1 MYEEVQMKAVVGWKA
16 HAYCPHRRFQ
26 RMAGTSEQ
34 AGVPSL
40 PGTGGSHTGLPWVPG
55 PTGTHASSF
64 LCKRAAQRRV
74 HMSAPISSG
83 LSSTA
88 FVSLV
93 CEGGRRLQGLEG
105 VDHRAGDLAERGPP
119 RSVAWVL
126 PASPRGPAPDPPGLW
141 KLPEHIWAEDVGK
154 RALEDG
160 S

>member
-16 HAYCPHRRFQ
+16 RAYCPHRRFQ

-83 LSSTA
+83 LSSTT

-105 VDHRAGDLAERGPP
+105 VDHRAGDLAEGGPSPECGLGPP
-119 RSVAWVL
+119 SISKGPCPRPTRPVE
-126 PASPRGPAPDPPGLW
+126 AS
-141 KLPEHIWAEDVGK
+141 
-154 RALEDG
+154 
-160 S
+160 